1 MIAWAWPWT
10 DGETVKAEILYTID
24 GVNYK
29 PIQDPKTDK
38 WYLLEVE

>member
-10 DGETVKAEILYTID
+10 DGETVKAETFFTID

-29 PIQDPKTDK
+29 PIEKDNK